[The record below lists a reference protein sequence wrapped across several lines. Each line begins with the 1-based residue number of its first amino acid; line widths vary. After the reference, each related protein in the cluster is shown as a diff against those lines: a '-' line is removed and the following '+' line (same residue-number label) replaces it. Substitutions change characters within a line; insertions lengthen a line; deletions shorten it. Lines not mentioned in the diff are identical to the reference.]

1 MFRSGAM
8 AEPFQKV
15 VVYIIYTQIIMPK
28 EGMKPNVPCCLKKGH
43 SQQGWACWQTVY
55 KTQFKGLLG

>member
-1 MFRSGAM
+1 M

-43 SQQGWACWQTVY
+43 SQQG
-55 KTQFKGLLG
+55 